1 VETRGC
7 DPEAYGPRSK
17 NTNSVDTWRTIKH
30 WLSVCNKYHGPCIK
44 SGASNLWYPT
54 RLIDVGT
61 KENNFQPRQCLSA
74 EFLLEGSYA
83 TLSGHWGNGDL
94 FTLSA
99 SNTEDLRNGIPIN
112 ELPLV
117 FQDAFI
123 ATRIL
128 GLRYLW
134 IDSLCILQSGSG
146 SMDDWQKESSMMGLV
161 FERAYCNFAAA
172 GAADSQGDAGRF
184 FERDATVAEPIIATP
199 NWFDQ
204 GKDNELSGGS
214 RPNTGSWTF
223 IYPYQIFQDL
233 HFQDSTDVDGFCRN
247 VY

>member
-30 WLSVCNKYHGPCIK
+30 WLSVCNKYHSPCIK

-83 TLSGHWGNGDL
+83 TLSRRWGNRDL

-134 IDSLCILQSGSG
+134 IDSLCILQSGPG

-161 FERAYCNFAAA
+161 LSELIAILPLLVLQTPKAML
-172 GAADSQGDAGRF
+172 
-184 FERDATVAEPIIATP
+184 VASLKET
-199 NWFDQ
+199 
-204 GKDNELSGGS
+204 L
-214 RPNTGSWTF
+214 
-223 IYPYQIFQDL
+223 L
-233 HFQDSTDVDGFCRN
+233 LRN
-247 VY
+247 L